1 MSLPPP
7 TPTLNTKLRKRNT
20 NTIPKVV
27 HRRTR
32 TGCVTCRKRRV
43 KCDEARPICER
54 CRKGERECSYTL
66 VLTFKPDPV
75 PTKMTDKTDRTI
87 KPQYE
92 EPEELRDNVGA
103 SSREE
108 AESIL
113 SLEEP
118 GLPCGELEEEE
129 EEETAASNPVPAKW
143 QTTLPKTPPPS
154 MATVPFLR
162 PIQWTPPSETLGS
175 VHTPQ
180 PLREPIEGQT
190 MASGEGLNIL
200 GLQMSGG
207 FEGREASRATAQLH
221 IKTPSYY
228 NNPDGMTGK
237 TVLQPI
243 RWTPARKT
251 PGFSNEEEGYYG
263 YLGAKNI
270 VEGSG
275 GIKQESLPTKAVLG
289 PIRWSYRSSDEK

>member
-1 MSLPPP
+1 MSPPPP
-7 TPTLNTKLRKRNT
+7 TMNTKLRKRNT

-32 TGCVTCRKRRV
+32 TGCVTCRKRRI

-54 CRKGERECSYTL
+54 CRKGDRECSYTL

-75 PTKMTDKTDRTI
+75 PTKMADNADRTI
-87 KPQYE
+87 KPHDEE
-92 EPEELRDNVGA
+92 EPEELRDSLGA

-113 SLEEP
+113 
-118 GLPCGELEEEE
+118 PCGELEEK
-129 EEETAASNPVPAKW
+129 EETAVSNPVPVKW
-143 QTTLPKTPPPS
+143 HTAHPKTPPPS
-154 MATVPFLR
+154 MATVTFLQ
-162 PIQWTPPSETLGS
+162 PIRWTPPSETLGS

-180 PLREPIEGQT
+180 RSREPIEGQT
-190 MASGEGLNIL
+190 MASGEGLDIL
-200 GLQMSGG
+200 GLQMGGG
-207 FEGREASRATAQLH
+207 FEVREASRATAQLH
-221 IKTPSYY
+221 VKTPPHYS
-228 NNPDGMTGK
+228 NPDGMTAK